1 MGAIVCS
8 ELIERYPE
16 FNEGQLSKFKCALVN
31 EESLARLARFMGLG
45 TLLIL
50 GKGEAK
56 SNGIDKDALL
66 SDAFE
71 SLLGAIYIDGGY
83 AKVYKSFITLID
95 SYQKES
101 RIDFFN
107 LARCE
112 LYDPKTSLQE
122 KTMALYGCTPEYNSC
137 ELTNM
142 LFSVELVINGASIL
156 KMEDVSKKKAQKKLA
171 KCALEKELYARGF
184 HCYLLDGD
192 NIRAGLCSN
201 LRFTAEDRRENIR
214 RISETSKLFIDA
226 GVICINAFVSPTIE
240 IRQMA
245 KDIIGE
251 EHFIEV
257 YVNTP
262 LEVCEAR
269 DVKGLYKKARAG
281 EIKNFTGIDAPYE
294 ALLYP
299 QIEIKTVAQ
308 SIEEACQL
316 IINQSFNQ

>member
-1 MGAIVCS
+1 MNKSTNIHPIYHLTIDRKQR
-8 ELIERYPE
+8 E
-16 FNEGQLSKFKCALVN
+16 N
-31 EESLARLARFMGLG
+31 
-45 TLLIL
+45 LLNQ
-50 GKGEAK
+50 K
-56 SNGIDKDALL
+56 
-66 SDAFE
+66 
-71 SLLGAIYIDGGY
+71 
-83 AKVYKSFITLID
+83 AKVLWFTGLSGSGKSTIAI
-95 SYQKES
+95 
-101 RIDFFN
+101 
-107 LARCE
+107 
-112 LYDPKTSLQE
+112 
-122 KTMALYGCTPEYNSC
+122 
-137 ELTNM
+137 
-142 LFSVELVINGASIL
+142 
-156 KMEDVSKKKAQKKLA
+156 
-171 KCALEKELYARGF
+171 ALEKELYARGF
-184 HCYLLDGD
+184 YCYLLDGD
-192 NIRAGLCSN
+192 NVRTGLCNN
-201 LRFTAEDRRENIR
+201 LGFTAEERSENIR

-294 ALLYP
+294 APLNP

-316 IINQSFNQ
+316 IINQIFNQ

>member
-1 MGAIVCS
+1 M
-8 ELIERYPE
+8 
-16 FNEGQLSKFKCALVN
+16 NQK
-31 EESLARLARFMGLG
+31 
-45 TLLIL
+45 
-50 GKGEAK
+50 
-56 SNGIDKDALL
+56 
-66 SDAFE
+66 
-71 SLLGAIYIDGGY
+71 
-83 AKVYKSFITLID
+83 AKVLWFTGLSGSGKSTIAI
-95 SYQKES
+95 
-101 RIDFFN
+101 
-107 LARCE
+107 
-112 LYDPKTSLQE
+112 
-122 KTMALYGCTPEYNSC
+122 
-137 ELTNM
+137 
-142 LFSVELVINGASIL
+142 
-156 KMEDVSKKKAQKKLA
+156 
-171 KCALEKELYARGF
+171 ALEKELYARGF
-184 HCYLLDGD
+184 YCYLLDGD
-192 NIRAGLCSN
+192 NVRTGLCNN
-201 LRFTAEDRRENIR
+201 LSFTTEERSENIR

-294 ALLYP
+294 APLNP

-316 IINQSFNQ
+316 IINQIFNQ

>member
-1 MGAIVCS
+1 M
-8 ELIERYPE
+8 
-16 FNEGQLSKFKCALVN
+16 NQK
-31 EESLARLARFMGLG
+31 
-45 TLLIL
+45 
-50 GKGEAK
+50 
-56 SNGIDKDALL
+56 
-66 SDAFE
+66 
-71 SLLGAIYIDGGY
+71 
-83 AKVYKSFITLID
+83 AKVLWFTGLSGSGKSTIAI
-95 SYQKES
+95 
-101 RIDFFN
+101 
-107 LARCE
+107 
-112 LYDPKTSLQE
+112 
-122 KTMALYGCTPEYNSC
+122 
-137 ELTNM
+137 
-142 LFSVELVINGASIL
+142 
-156 KMEDVSKKKAQKKLA
+156 
-171 KCALEKELYARGF
+171 ALEKELYARGF
-184 HCYLLDGD
+184 YCYLLDGD
-192 NIRAGLCSN
+192 NVRTGLCNN
-201 LRFTAEDRRENIR
+201 LRFSAEERSENIR

-294 ALLYP
+294 APLNP

-316 IINQSFNQ
+316 IINQIFNQ